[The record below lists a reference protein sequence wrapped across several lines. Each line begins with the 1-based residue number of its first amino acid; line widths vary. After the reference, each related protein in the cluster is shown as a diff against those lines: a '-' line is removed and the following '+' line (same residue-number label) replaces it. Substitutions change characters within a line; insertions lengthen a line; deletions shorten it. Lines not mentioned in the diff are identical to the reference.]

1 MAQREVDE
9 KTNEIPELINLL
21 APLDVKGRVDHR
33 RLHAYS
39 TGDSSLHRG
48 RKGADY
54 VFIAKENQKTLHQD
68 IEALQ
73 EEDFSPSV
81 QDRRERSRTF
91 GNSEHSGLHRPE
103 RLR

>member
-1 MAQREVDE
+1 
-9 KTNEIPELINLL
+9 LL
-21 APLDVKGRVDHR
+21 APLDVKGRVVT
-33 RLHAYS
+33 A
-39 TGDSSLHRG
+39 DSMHTQRETA
-48 RKGADY
+48 RYIVEDKGVDY
-54 VFIAKENQKTLHQD
+54 VFIAKENQKTLRQD

-91 GNSEHSGLHRPE
+91 RNSEYSGFHCPE